1 MKTTLLLIVA
11 MISANA
17 IMTARADGFM
27 DADTERAR
35 LTEANGECQIAGALG
50 ADVQDCV
57 SAYLCANFGDCD
69 GEDMRAVSPTPWGV
83 YRDDVGGA
91 NGN

>member
-83 YRDDVGGA
+83 YRDDVGGV